1 MESYCYWFS
10 SILQQNTFIFNN
22 VVSFVAYK
30 MYKYKMKCR
39 VLNDIVTYNGLLCFL
54 KSALTQ
60 FYMTVKS
67 AKSIMFNF
75 DILNRLNEKL

>member
-1 MESYCYWFS
+1 
-10 SILQQNTFIFNN
+10 
-22 VVSFVAYK
+22 
-30 MYKYKMKCR
+30 MKCR

-67 AKSIMFNF
+67 SKSIMFNF